1 MNFNIASKENYNLIV
16 QVGMIINFLKLPL
29 FVAFLTTGSILKAD
43 PYSLANISQYLQ
55 NLKILKA
62 DFSQNNPDETMSS
75 GTILIKRPGRMRFEY
90 YKPDKTLVLVS
101 AGALAIFDPKGDEEP
116 ITYPIKNNPISLIL
130 KGEVD
135 LLNSGIVEDYKVSI
149 DEAFLTIRDP
159 KKPERGSVELVFAGV
174 KPELEE
180 FTIKNQNGS
189 FTSIYLKDVEYPQ
202 TISETLFSISL
213 ETDKRTKFK

>member
-1 MNFNIASKENYNLIV
+1 M
-16 QVGMIINFLKLPL
+16 QVDMIRIILKSQL
-29 FVAFLTTGSILKAD
+29 FVALFVIGSILKAD
-43 PYSLANISQYLQ
+43 PYSLANVSHYLT
-55 NLKILKA
+55 NLKFLKA
-62 DFSQNNPDETMSS
+62 DFSQINADGTMSS

-116 ITYPIKNNPISLIL
+116 ITYPIRNNPISLIL

-180 FTIKNQNGS
+180 FTIKNENGS

-213 ETDKRTKFK
+213 ETDKRTRVK

>member
-1 MNFNIASKENYNLIV
+1 M
-16 QVGMIINFLKLPL
+16 QVDMIRIILKSQL
-29 FVAFLTTGSILKAD
+29 FVALFVIGSILKAD
-43 PYSLANISQYLQ
+43 PYSLANVSHYLT
-55 NLKILKA
+55 NLKFLKA
-62 DFSQNNPDETMSS
+62 DFSQINADGTMSS

-116 ITYPIKNNPISLIL
+116 ITYPIRNNPISLIL

-159 KKPERGSVELVFAGV
+159 KKPELGSVELVFSGV

-180 FTIKNQNGS
+180 FTIKNENGS

-213 ETDKRTKFK
+213 ETDKRTRVK